1 MHSIAADVIVHTLFE
16 QVNAESSIIIT
27 KFENRIVS

>member
-1 MHSIAADVIVHTLFE
+1 MHSVAANVIIHILFE